1 MKAIPPQEPSE
12 HLPLSIQPPA
22 RRFTDLAESG
32 EGLSPEIPGD
42 EENLRKGKPLLPM
55 NFIQLRD
62 PQDLRPSF
70 KDCPDAE
77 L

>member
-1 MKAIPPQEPSE
+1 M
-12 HLPLSIQPPA
+12 QPPLHS
-22 RRFTDLAESG
+22 RRFTDFAYSG
-32 EGLSPEIPGD
+32 KGLSPEIPSD
-42 EENLRKGKPLLPM
+42 EENLRKGNPLLPM

-70 KDCPDAE
+70 KDCPDKE